1 MIDINER
8 AACRQET
15 ICRQAAFVLLGGFS
29 EMFGTFVQKFWVAS
43 AALRKIRCEIC
54 VSVIGQSEVK
64 IEAEEV
70 GAEGL
75 GLPVDNWHTVV
86 LCFLLAKANRGRK
99 E

>member
-1 MIDINER
+1 MG
-8 AACRQET
+8 CF
-15 ICRQAAFVLLGGFS
+15 CVVGWFS

-43 AALRKIRCEIC
+43 VALRKIRCEIF
-54 VSVIGQSEVK
+54 VSVIWQSKIK
-64 IEAEEV
+64 IEAEEM

-86 LCFLLAKANRGRK
+86 LCLLLAKANRRRK

>member
-1 MIDINER
+1 MG
-8 AACRQET
+8 CF
-15 ICRQAAFVLLGGFS
+15 CVVGWFS

-43 AALRKIRCEIC
+43 VALRKIRCEIF
-54 VSVIGQSEVK
+54 VSVIWQSE

-75 GLPVDNWHTVV
+75 CLPVDNWHTVV
-86 LCFLLAKANRGRK
+86 LYLLLARANRRRK